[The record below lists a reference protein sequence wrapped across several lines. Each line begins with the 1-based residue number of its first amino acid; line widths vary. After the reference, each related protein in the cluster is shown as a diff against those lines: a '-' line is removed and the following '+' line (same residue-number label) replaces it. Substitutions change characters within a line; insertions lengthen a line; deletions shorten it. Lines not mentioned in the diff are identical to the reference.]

1 MTDKIEEVL
10 EAAIFGTIFGT
21 HTLVTVLGS
30 RQDIKAIAKAVRKA
44 CAGAEV
50 SEAIISGGS
59 FVIGAAGMM
68 SDDPATD
75 YHQGGA

>member
-10 EAAIFGTIFGT
+10 EAAIFGT
-21 HTLVTVLGS
+21 HTLVTVMVS

-59 FVIGAAGMM
+59 FLIGAAGMR
-68 SDDPATD
+68 SDDQAAD

>member
-10 EAAIFGTIFGT
+10 EAAIFKDYAISAA
-21 HTLVTVLGS
+21 LVY
-30 RQDIKAIAKAVRKA
+30 RQDIPEIAKAVRKA

-50 SEAIISGGS
+50 SDAITN
-59 FVIGAAGMM
+59 GAAFLIGHAGMKL
-68 SDDPATD
+68 DDQAAD